1 MQTVD
6 FLVIGSGLA
15 GLTFA
20 ASAPDKL
27 SVLVLTKRQR
37 DETATALAQ
46 GGVAAAIGQSDS
58 FDEHFRDTVDA
69 GAGLCREEVVR
80 SYVQSGPA
88 AIQVLR
94 DAGVNFTTAES
105 GTESELALGLE
116 GGHHRR
122 RIVHAADA
130 TGAEVE
136 RAMLAWCARRPNV
149 QVLEHHIAVDV
160 ITARGQGQDRADD
173 RALGAYVLDEQ
184 TGEVKTFGSRRAVV
198 LATGG
203 SGKAY
208 LYTSNPDTATG
219 DGVALA
225 FRARVPIANM
235 EFVQFHPTCLFHPQ
249 AKAVLISEALR
260 GEGGELKRLDG
271 TPFMGSYHAQGS
283 LAPRDIVARAID
295 AELKRSGDDCVVL
308 DMTHLAPDFLE
319 QHFPNIHATCLRY
332 GIDMRRR
339 PIPVV
344 PAAHYQCG
352 GVLVDVDGRSALP
365 GLFALGECAC
375 TGLHGANRLASNSL
389 LEAAVA
395 AQRAATV
402 AADLPGVDL
411 GRIRPWDPGQAVE
424 QDERVVVAQNWDE
437 LRRFMWNYVGIV
449 RTDRRLYR
457 AQRRIDLLDEEIR
470 EYYWRVQV
478 DRDLLELRNIANV
491 ARLVVASA
499 LCRRESRGLHFNVD
513 CPERDDVGFG
523 AVDTVLVRGAGSE
536 VVYQPFLGRH
546 DRPVSW
552 PGWSS

>member
-1 MQTVD
+1 MLTTD

-20 ASAPDKL
+20 ASVPGDM

-58 FDEHFRDTVDA
+58 FEEHFRDTVVA
-69 GAGLCREEVVR
+69 GAGLCREAVVR
-80 SYVQSGPA
+80 SIVESGPG

-94 DAGVNFTTAES
+94 DAGVHFTPATSAGES
-105 GTESELALGLE
+105 DLALGLE

-136 RAMLAWCARRPNV
+136 RAMLAWCARRSNV
-149 QVLEHHIAVDV
+149 QVLEHHMAVDL
-160 ITARGQGQDRADD
+160 ICGRGLGQGNDRV
-173 RALGAYVLDEQ
+173 LGAYVLDEGNGQ
-184 TGEVKTFGSRRAVV
+184 VKTIGARRAVV

-225 FRARVPIANM
+225 FRARAPIANM

-249 AKAVLISEALR
+249 AKAQLISEALR

-271 TPFMGSYHAQGS
+271 TAFMKSYDAQGS

-319 QHFPNIHATCLRY
+319 QRFPNIYAACLRY
-332 GIDMRRR
+332 GIDIRTQ

-344 PAAHYQCG
+344 PAAHFQCG

-365 GLFALGECAC
+365 GLFGLGECAC

-389 LEAAVA
+389 LEAAVV
-395 AQRAATV
+395 AQRAAV
-402 AADLPGVDL
+402 AAARLPVVDL
-411 GRIRPWDPGQAVE
+411 GQIRPWDPGQAVAT
-424 QDERVVVAQNWDE
+424 DERVVVAQNWDE

-449 RTDRRLYR
+449 RTDRRLLR
-457 AQRRIDLLDEEIR
+457 AQRRLDLLDEEIR

-478 DRDLLELRNIANV
+478 DRDLLELRNIAIV

-499 LCRRESRGLHFNVD
+499 LHRRESRGLHYNVD
-513 CPERDDVGFG
+513 CLERDDAGFG
-523 AVDTVLVRGAGSE
+523 SVDTVLVRGASFD

-546 DRPVSW
+546 DRPVAWSGW
-552 PGWSS
+552 PA